1 MKKIIWGILILGIL
15 CSGCKN
21 RDFEMDWDKI
31 ENMTMETT
39 EDPAKKE
46 WTQEEKTEN
55 MRETLLAQL
64 DEGIYKRFYCVDFDH
79 DNEKEIVILAENSFS
94 ESVYFDFINGKTKKR
109 PLPDFVHDEVLNQ
122 KGYFQKIDYSGE
134 EVSYV
139 KGYDM
144 IGKNELIFNYGE
156 CIFNGEIISRA
167 ECEEWVDFFVAEPT
181 VAHTFTEQ
189 NILKYVNIELND
201 ITSKPIKLLSDDKVE
216 DTIGDFSLM
225 QKAMLG
231 VEKVY
236 DTADKEMKWIWEL
249 PGYSDDLNFHYCDLD
264 GDGKKEVI
272 YLFYEKSILHEKDGM
287 IYRYRLSD
295 RDKIHN
301 DGSIMSTSG
310 ASSWMLVIVKEFTNE
325 EIVYET
331 IYQYEDNICY
341 KQYIYNGECILMT
354 EEELAAIHE
363 QYKEVRAELYEIQYN
378 NIVNVVQ

>member
-1 MKKIIWGILILGIL
+1 MKKIIWGILFLGIL
-15 CSGCKN
+15 CSGCMN
-21 RDFEMDWDKI
+21 RDFEMDWEAI
-31 ENMTMETT
+31 ENITMETT

-55 MRETLLAQL
+55 MIETLLAQL
-64 DEGIYKRFYCVDFDH
+64 DKGIYKRFYCVDFDH
-79 DNEKEIVILAENSFS
+79 DNENEIVILAEGLFS

-109 PLPDFVHDEVLNQ
+109 PLPDFVHDDVLNQ
-122 KGYFQKIDYSGE
+122 KGYFQKIDYYGD

-156 CIFNGEIISRA
+156 CIYNGEIISRA
-167 ECEEWVDFFVAEPT
+167 ECEEWVDFFVAEPA

-189 NILKYVNIELND
+189 NILNYVNIELND
-201 ITSKPIKLLSDDKVE
+201 ITSKSLKLISDDKVE
-216 DTIGDFSLM
+216 ETIGDFSLM

-231 VEKVY
+231 VEMVY
-236 DTADKEMKWIWEL
+236 DTADGEMKWIWEL
-249 PGYSDDLNFHYCDLD
+249 PCYSDDSKFHCCDLD
-264 GDGKKEVI
+264 GDGKEEVI
-272 YLFYEKSILHEKDGM
+272 LRLNELSVLHEKDGV
-287 IYRYRLSD
+287 IYRYSESSRSI
-295 RDKIHN
+295 IHE
-301 DGSIMSTSG
+301 DGSIMFTSG

-325 EIVYET
+325 EIVHET

-363 QYKEVRAELYEIQYN
+363 QYKEVMAELYEN
-378 NIVNVVQ
+378 NYVNIINIIP

>member
-1 MKKIIWGILILGIL
+1 MKKIIWGILFLGIL
-15 CSGCKN
+15 CSGCKS

-31 ENMTMETT
+31 EKMTMETT

-79 DNEKEIVILAENSFS
+79 DNENEIVILAENIFS
-94 ESVYFDFINGKTKKR
+94 ESVYFDFVNGKTKKR
-109 PLPDFVHDEVLNQ
+109 PLPDFVDDEVLNQ
-122 KGYFQKIDYSGE
+122 KGFFQKIDYYGD

-156 CIFNGEIISRA
+156 CIFNGEIISKA
-167 ECEEWVDFFVAEPT
+167 ECEEWVDFFVAEPA
-181 VAHTFTEQ
+181 VVYTFTEQ

-225 QKAMLG
+225 QKVMLG

-249 PGYSDDLNFHYCDLD
+249 PGYSDDLDFHYCDLD

-272 YLFYEKSILHEKDGM
+272 LEFYELSILHEKDGV
-287 IYRYRLSD
+287 IYRYRESD
-295 RDKIHN
+295 RSRIHD
-301 DGSIMSTSG
+301 DGSIMFTAG
-310 ASSWMLVIVKEFTNE
+310 ASNWGLAIVKEFTDE
-325 EIVYET
+325 KIVYEI
-331 IYQYEDNICY
+331 IYEYKDDICY

-363 QYKEVRAELYEIQYN
+363 QYKEVRAELYEIHYN